1 MTATRNPHFITCGC
15 DAKPEP
21 HLIPIPRIVVASTEQ
36 ADAGVVRDLLEAVW
50 YDLTLFFGPDVP
62 VFVAYDGE
70 ATGAAEM
77 ACEWADA
84 QGFATG
90 PYDGGYVAACIAP
103 EGVECAPAVDRP
115 AYRYAA

>member
-1 MTATRNPHFITCGC
+1 
-15 DAKPEP
+15 
-21 HLIPIPRIVVASTEQ
+21 EQ
-36 ADAGVVRDLLEAVW
+36 ADAGAVRDALEAVW

-62 VFVAYDGE
+62 LFVAYDGE
-70 ATGAAEM
+70 ATGAAEV

-84 QGFATG
+84 QGFGVG

-103 EGVECAPAVDRP
+103 EGMAPMVVDRP